1 MAPKKKFTKQQ
12 IIDAATD
19 IAKKEGM
26 SNITIRKVADHL
38 GSSIAPIYV
47 NFQNVEELLEAVMEK
62 INELSFQLLEE
73 VKSGQPFHDIGVAS
87 LRFAKEYPVLFRD
100 FVMNQSR
107 FMDNYDQGMGQE
119 MIKQMKGDKNL
130 EGFSDEELMTILLK
144 MRIFTSGLSI
154 MVAGGMLPEEF
165 NEEMGVE
172 LLDSMAT
179 DVITSAYLKKKKTE

>member
-1 MAPKKKFTKQQ
+1 MAPKKKFSKQQ
-12 IIDAATD
+12 IIEAAFE

-47 NFQNVEELLEAVMEK
+47 NFNNVDELAEAVMQK
-62 INELSFQLLEE
+62 VFELSYQLLSEE
-73 VKSGQPFHDIGVAS
+73 NSGKPFHDIGVAS

-100 FVMNQSR
+100 FVMNQN
-107 FMDNYDQGMGQE
+107 NYTQNYNQDMGQGLVE
-119 MIKQMKGDKNL
+119 QMKGDEDL
-130 EGFSDEELMTILLK
+130 EAFSDEELMTILLK
-144 MRIFTSGLSI
+144 MRIFTTGLSI
-154 MVAGGMLPEEF
+154 MVASGMLPEEF

-179 DVITSAYLKKKKTE
+179 DVIRSAYLQKKET